1 MSRYC
6 TLAYDCCPGQ
16 ENYSTKEATP
26 DFDLKHWN
34 QMWHRSY
41 HLDEVRYAED
51 RRVMAS
57 IVPRACVRESSLGRS
72 V

>member
-1 MSRYC
+1 MIVVQAGR
-6 TLAYDCCPGQ
+6 T
-16 ENYSTKEATP
+16 TKEAIHTATP
-26 DFDLKHWN
+26 DFDLKHRN
-34 QMWHRSY
+34 RMWRRSY
-41 HLDEVRYAED
+41 RLDEVDEVRYAED